1 MDSLQV
7 LAYNMLRSQ
16 VSNVIRDA
24 HSFSPTYR
32 SIEIIKSIDNESWLQ
47 WRNKIVTSV
56 VKGICDEKVS
66 DFQKCVAVEHL
77 YSLAN
82 DQFVLPFSF
91 LINVL
96 LFSYKFKASIECG

>member
-1 MDSLQV
+1 MLSEMHIHFLQLTEV
-7 LAYNMLRSQ
+7 
-16 VSNVIRDA
+16 
-24 HSFSPTYR
+24 
-32 SIEIIKSIDNESWLQ
+32 SIEIIKSIDHESWLQ

-96 LFSYKFKASIECG
+96 LFSYKFEASIECG